1 MHHAKE
7 MPNYYIYWGGV
18 ITDQNED
25 LKRYYLL
32 EIKII

>member
-7 MPNYYIYWGGV
+7 MPNYYIFRGGL

-25 LKRYYLL
+25 LKSYYFL